1 MENVDVLHG
10 QIIDYLQQLKMVPAA
25 DEAIAVTE
33 RYGTYKYCKAQKLPM
48 RSFED
53 AMKAVPN

>member
-1 MENVDVLHG
+1 MDVLHG

-33 RYGTYKYCKAQKLPM
+33 RYGTYNYCKAQKLPM